1 MFDQIAHSYDLL
13 NSLLS
18 LGIDRYWRKKLVAK
32 ITYASDKSLRFMDLA
47 TGTAVLSVEVAKKYK
62 HTRIDA
68 LDISNGMLEQA
79 RRLVAKKGLEKQIF
93 PQWADAE
100 SLPSE
105 SNVYDA
111 LFIAF
116 GVRNFENLERG
127 LSEMYRVLKPGA
139 CVLILEFS
147 QPTGSPFK
155 QLFHF
160 YFKYILPVIGNLWS
174 KDPRAYSYL
183 FESVQQFPAYERFT
197 TILQSQG
204 FRQCDYK
211 PLTFGICTLYF
222 AVK

>member
-1 MFDQIAHSYDLL
+1 MFDQIAHSYDQL

-32 ITYASDKSLRFMDLA
+32 IPYASGTPLRFMDLA

-62 HTRIDA
+62 HARIDA

-79 RRLVAKKGLEKQIF
+79 RRLVAKKGLEHQIF

-116 GVRNFENLERG
+116 GVRNFENLEKG